1 MKKISAYYRIIQNLT
16 CMGFFFTLIFAVKSF
31 ENAVPDEIYV
41 RAGETVSYDFD
52 VPVSVVLK
60 QDSTEVF
67 EYLTKDSPL
76 TYCVNCRLFGI
87 FPVKDI
93 TVMLV
98 EPETVYASG
107 MPVGIYMETDG
118 VLVLDTE
125 KMTGMDGKEYIPAQ
139 GVVSSGDYITE
150 VNHQK
155 IEGKKQLMDLVEH
168 LDGEKVLLTVRRENT
183 ILEKKLTPV
192 QISKGNYRL
201 GIWVRDNVQ
210 GLGTITFL
218 TKNNTFAA
226 LGHGIHDIDTSTL
239 LTIKRGTLYRTSIQ
253 KVQKGSKGNPGT
265 MEGIIVYNRFH
276 RLGVIEKNTDAGIYG
291 ELNSDR
297 SWIGEEVPIQVAEK
311 EEIKTGEARI
321 RCYIDGEVKEYSI
334 RVTQIDKES
343 DQVNKGMVIQVT
355 DTELLE
361 KTGGII
367 QGMSGSPIIQN
378 GKLIGAVTH
387 VFVQDSTKGYGI
399 FIENMLKEEES

>member
-1 MKKISAYYRIIQNLT
+1 MKERRKRNMSRTGLLFMFCLLMLCGCAQIT
-16 CMGFFFTLIFAVKSF
+16 GFM
-31 ENAVPDEIYV
+31 EN
-41 RAGETVSYDFD
+41 
-52 VPVSVVLK
+52 
-60 QDSTEVF
+60 TEVSGR
-67 EYLTKDSPL
+67 EVESLAAEKED
-76 TYCVNCRLFGI
+76 
-87 FPVKDI
+87 D
-93 TVMLV
+93 TVLLG
-98 EPETVYASG
+98 G

-125 KMTGMDGKEYIPAQ
+125 KMTGMDGKEYTPAQ

-218 TKNNTFAA
+218 TKNNRFAA

-291 ELNSDR
+291 ELNADR
-297 SWIGEEVPIQVAEK
+297 SWIGEEVDE
-311 EEIKTGEARI
+311 
-321 RCYIDGEVKEYSI
+321 
-334 RVTQIDKES
+334 ES

>member
-1 MKKISAYYRIIQNLT
+1 MKERRKRNMSRTGLLFLFCLLMLCGCAQIT
-16 CMGFFFTLIFAVKSF
+16 GFM
-31 ENAVPDEIYV
+31 EN
-41 RAGETVSYDFD
+41 
-52 VPVSVVLK
+52 
-60 QDSTEVF
+60 TEVSGR
-67 EYLTKDSPL
+67 EVESLAAEMED
-76 TYCVNCRLFGI
+76 
-87 FPVKDI
+87 D
-93 TVMLV
+93 TVLLG
-98 EPETVYASG
+98 G

-125 KMTGMDGKEYIPAQ
+125 KMTGVDGKEYTPAQ

-201 GIWVRDNVQ
+201 GIWVRDNV
-210 GLGTITFL
+210 
-218 TKNNTFAA
+218 
-226 LGHGIHDIDTSTL
+226 
-239 LTIKRGTLYRTSIQ
+239 
-253 KVQKGSKGNPGT
+253 
-265 MEGIIVYNRFH
+265 YNRFH
-276 RLGVIEKNTDAGIYG
+276 QLGVIEKNTDAGIYG

-297 SWIGEEVPIQVAEK
+297 SWIGEEVPIQVAKK

-321 RCYIDGEVKEYSI
+321 RCYIDGEVKEYTI
-334 RVTQIDKES
+334 CITQIDKES
-343 DQVNKGMVIQVT
+343 DQVNKGMIIQVT
-355 DTELLE
+355 DTELLK

>member
-93 TVMLV
+93 TGMLV

-125 KMTGMDGKEYIPAQ
+125 KMTGMDGKEYTPAQ

-218 TKNNTFAA
+218 TKNNRFAA
-226 LGHGIHDIDTSTL
+226 LGHGIHDVDTSTL

-276 RLGVIEKNTDAGIYG
+276 QLGVIEKNTDEGIYG

>member
-1 MKKISAYYRIIQNLT
+1 MKERRRRSLT
-16 CMGFFFTLIFAVKSF
+16 RTGLLFTFCLLILCGCAHITGFAEK
-31 ENAVPDEIYV
+31 
-41 RAGETVSYDFD
+41 
-52 VPVSVVLK
+52 
-60 QDSTEVF
+60 TEVSGRDV
-67 EYLTKDSPL
+67 ESLVTEKEED
-76 TYCVNCRLFGI
+76 
-87 FPVKDI
+87 
-93 TVMLV
+93 TVLLG
-98 EPETVYASG
+98 G

-125 KMTGMDGKEYIPAQ
+125 KMTGVDGKEYTPAQ

-192 QISKGNYRL
+192 QISKGKYRL

-218 TKNNTFAA
+218 TKNNRFAA
-226 LGHGIHDIDTSTL
+226 LGHGIHDVDTSTL
-239 LTIKRGTLYRTSIQ
+239 LTIKKGTLYRTSIQ

-276 RLGVIEKNTDAGIYG
+276 QLGVIEKNTDAGIYG
-291 ELNSDR
+291 KLNSDR
-297 SWIGEEVPIQVAEK
+297 SWIGEEVPIQVAKK

-321 RCYIDGEVKEYSI
+321 RCYIDGEVKEYTI
-334 RVTQIDKES
+334 CITQIDKES
-343 DQVNKGMVIQVT
+343 DQVNKGMIIQVT

>member
-107 MPVGIYMETDG
+107 MPVGIYAKTKG
-118 VLVLDTE
+118 VLVIGNGE
-125 KMTGMDGKEYIPAQ
+125 VERVDGREVKPSENL
-139 GVVSSGDYITE
+139 VKSGDYIVS
-150 VNHQK
+150 VNGMAVSEK
-155 IEGKKQLMDLVEH
+155 EDLAAAVNEAGGGKDM
-168 LDGEKVLLTVRRENT
+168 
-183 ILEKKLTPV
+183 
-192 QISKGNYRL
+192 L
-201 GIWVRDNVQ
+201 GVWVRDDLA
-210 GLGTITFL
+210 GIGTL
-218 TKNNTFAA
+218 TYYKADGTYAA
-226 LGHGIHDIDTSTL
+226 LGHAVSDSDTGTIMSMAEGYLYHTDIVGIKKGKSGTPGELSGIIQYGDSTRIGSIMQNTGLGIHGVLNGNLKWLETGECYEVRYKQDI
-239 LTIKRGTLYRTSIQ
+239 RT
-253 KVQKGSKGNPGT
+253 GSAF
-265 MEGIIVYNRFH
+265 IVSS
-276 RLGVIEKNTDAGIYG
+276 VSG
-291 ELNSDR
+291 ESKKY
-297 SWIGEEVPIQVAEK
+297 EVMVESVDYSGK
-311 EEIKTGEARI
+311 EENKGIL
-321 RCYIDGEVKEYSI
+321 I
-334 RVTQIDKES
+334 RVTDP
-343 DQVNKGMVIQVT
+343 
-355 DTELLE
+355 ELLE
-361 KTGGII
+361 LTGGIV
-367 QGMSGSPIIQN
+367 QGMSGSPIIQD

-387 VFVQDSTKGYGI
+387 VLVNDPTRGYGI
-399 FIENMLKEEES
+399 FIEKML